1 MPVSFKVPS
10 SPKISVYKN
19 EAFLGCDF
27 TSDASVVDDTKS
39 PNCVNM
45 IRSTPGK
52 VRKRVGYRKMASFK
66 GQKVYG
72 VYHFSVTDHWIV
84 HAGNKLYDFSLPMGR
99 NWIDEQGNEIVDYDS
114 DNIVL
119 LTDNCDE
126 ILIYT
131 GMAEH
136 RSVAYEL
143 NMKLV
148 ILDGTSLHFYDG
160 TSVTGVDS
168 SMYIPTLFINKD
180 PEGGSSADVYEP
192 RNLLQPAWKESF
204 YVKRNEVDY
213 IVPVD
218 PVTGEQPSEEGDTL
232 LKLPDGTTMTL
243 PMRNLSN
250 SEEESE
256 GGDTPEPEP
265 SYDPS
270 SVVDFQLAFDHL
282 GSTRVKAWV
291 MDEDG
296 DMVEKYENTDFT
308 VDRTTGL
315 VTFIDPPG
323 ASPVLGQ
330 DNVVIQ
336 AYKTVQGYADR
347 INHCTIGV
355 VFGVNGASDRLFVS
369 GNPDKGYDSGGEK
382 YTNINR
388 DWYSQ
393 QYDPTYFPDTGYS
406 QLGSGSS
413 AIMGY
418 AVMGKNLVTFK
429 DDRDPAE
436 TIFIRQG
443 TLTNYNPSFPYV
455 NIMQGAGA
463 ISKYCFS
470 YMENEPVFLTPLGVY
485 AITPQDVVGNRYTQN
500 RSYYLDGKL
509 LQEEGLE
516 EACACR
522 YKDFYLVAVNGNVY
536 VLDGM
541 QPLRTDQSRPYSTR
555 QYAGFYWENV
565 PATVFF
571 EMNGNL
577 FFGTEDG
584 YICKFYTDTTALQS
598 YMDFKVVDGEETQ
611 VPIPAIWETA
621 DLCESLFYK
630 NKKYRY
636 LAIKSL
642 PQLASSVEIW
652 AQRHGLWEMIKEDNQ
667 TLRYFDFRMI
677 DFRYFSFNV
686 DKTAKVLSAKARL
699 RKLDHVR
706 FRFINEKDNQ
716 PFSLNDFAVEYVQ
729 NGNHKG

>member
-1 MPVSFKVPS
+1 MPVSFKVPK

-45 IRSTPGK
+45 IRSSPGK
-52 VRKRVGYRKMASFK
+52 VRKRVGYRRVASFK
-66 GQKVYG
+66 GQKIYG
-72 VYHFSVTDHWIV
+72 VYHFTVTDHWIV

-99 NWIDEQGNEIVDYDS
+99 NWIDENGREVVDYDTN
-114 DNIVL
+114 NITL

-131 GMAEH
+131 GMAQH
-136 RSVAYEL
+136 RSVAFEL
-143 NMKLV
+143 NMKLI
-148 ILDGTSLHFYDG
+148 ILDGTSVHFYDG
-160 TSVTGVDS
+160 TTVTGVNS

-180 PEGGSSADVYEP
+180 PEGGSAADVYEP

-204 YVKRNEVDY
+204 YVKRNSVDY

-218 PVTGEQPSEEGDTL
+218 PVTGEQPSEDGDKL
-232 LKLPDGTTMTL
+232 LKLEDGTAMTL
-243 PMRNLSN
+243 PQMDMETD
-250 SEEESE
+250 EEP
-256 GGDTPEPEP
+256 DP

-270 SVVDFQLAFDHL
+270 TVVDFQLAYDHL
-282 GSTRVKAWV
+282 DSTAVKAWV
-291 MDEDG
+291 MDQNG
-296 DMVEKYENTDFT
+296 DMVLKTEGTDFT

-315 VTFIDPPG
+315 VTFTTGPG
-323 ASPVLGQ
+323 AAPVLGQ

-336 AYKTVQGYADR
+336 AYKTVAGYADR
-347 INHCTIGV
+347 INHCTVGV
-355 VFGVNGASDRLFVS
+355 LFGVNGASDRVFVS
-369 GNPDKGYDSGGEK
+369 GNPDKGTENGVK
-382 YTNINR
+382 YTNVNR
-388 DWYSQ
+388 DWYSAQ
-393 QYDPTYFPDTGYS
+393 NDPTYFPDTGYS

-418 AVMGKNLVTFK
+418 AVLGKNLATFK
-429 DDRDPAE
+429 DSRDPAE
-436 TIFIRQG
+436 TVFIRQG
-443 TLTNYNPSFPYV
+443 TLTNYNPTFPYV

-470 YMENEPVFLTPLGVY
+470 YLENEPVFLTPLGVY
-485 AITPQDVVGNRYTQN
+485 AITTADITGDRYTQN

-509 LQEEGLE
+509 LNEDGLE
-516 EACACR
+516 DAHACR
-522 YKDFYLVAVNGNVY
+522 YKDYYLIGINGHVY
-536 VLDGM
+536 VLDGV
-541 QPLRTDQSRPYSTR
+541 QPLQTDKSKPYSTR

-571 EMNGNL
+571 EMKGNL

-584 YICKFYTDTTALQS
+584 YLCKFYTDSTALKS
-598 YMDFKVVDGEETQ
+598 YMDFKVEDGVETQ
-611 VPIPAIWETA
+611 VPITAVWETA
-621 DLCESLFYK
+621 DISDSIFYK

-636 LAIKSL
+636 VAIKSL
-642 PQLASSVEIW
+642 PELASSVEIW
-652 AQRHGLWEMIKEDNQ
+652 AQRNGLWEMIKEDYQ
-667 TLRYFDFRMI
+667 TLRYFDFSLI

-706 FRFINEKDNQ
+706 FKFINRLENQ

>member
-52 VRKRVGYRKMASFK
+52 VRKRVGYRRMASFK
-66 GQKVYG
+66 GQTIYG
-72 VYHFSVTDHWIV
+72 VYHFTVTDHWIV

-99 NWIDEQGNEIVDYDS
+99 NWIDEQGNEIIDYDS

-131 GMAEH
+131 GMAQH

-160 TSVTGVDS
+160 NTVTGVNS
-168 SMYIPTLFINKD
+168 SMYVPTLFINKD
-180 PEGGSSADVYEP
+180 PDGGSSADVYEP

-204 YVKRNEVDY
+204 YVKRNAVDY

-218 PVTGEQPSEEGDTL
+218 PVTGEQPSEEGD
-232 LKLPDGTTMTL
+232 KLIKLEDGTAMTL
-243 PMRNLSN
+243 PGV
-250 SEEESE
+250 EITEDE
-256 GGDTPEPEP
+256 GGGS
-265 SYDPS
+265 SYDPTTI
-270 SVVDFQLAFDHL
+270 VDFQLAYDNL
-282 GSTRVKAWV
+282 DNTTVKAWV

-296 DMVEKYENTDFT
+296 DMVEQIENTDFT

-315 VTFIDPPG
+315 VTFVNAPG
-323 ASPVLGQ
+323 AAPVLGQ

-336 AYKTVQGYADR
+336 AYKTVPGYADR

-355 VFGVNGASDRLFVS
+355 LFGINGASDRLFVS
-369 GNPDKGYDSGGEK
+369 GNPDKGTQNGVK
-382 YTNINR
+382 YTNVNR

-418 AVMGKNLVTFK
+418 AVLGKNLATFK
-429 DDRDPAE
+429 DSRDPSD
-436 TIFIRQG
+436 TVYIRQG
-443 TLTNYNPSFPYV
+443 TLTNYNPTFAYV

-463 ISKYCFS
+463 ISKYCFA
-470 YMENEPVFLTPLGVY
+470 YMENEPVFLTDLGVY
-485 AITPQDVVGNRYTQN
+485 AITAQDVTGERYTQN

-509 LQEEGLE
+509 LKEKDLE
-516 EACACR
+516 NAHACV
-522 YKDFYLVAVNGNVY
+522 YKDFYLIGINGHVY
-536 VLDGM
+536 ILDGM
-541 QPLRTDQSRPYSTR
+541 QPLRSDKSKPYSTR

-598 YMDFKVVDGEETQ
+598 YMDFKVEDGEETQ
-611 VPIPAIWETA
+611 VAIPAVWETA
-621 DLCESLFYK
+621 DICESLFYK

-642 PQLASSVEIW
+642 PELASSVEIW

-706 FRFINEKDNQ
+706 FRFVNERDNQ